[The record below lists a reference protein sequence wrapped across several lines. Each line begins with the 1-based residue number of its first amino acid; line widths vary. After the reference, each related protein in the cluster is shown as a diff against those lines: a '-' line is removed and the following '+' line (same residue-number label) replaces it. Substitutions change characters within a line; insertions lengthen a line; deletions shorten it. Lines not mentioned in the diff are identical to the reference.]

1 MGSFRQARTLQAGN
15 ILLEVLRQNTAWNT
29 ACILPKGRKHKQ
41 DENNQKVQVS
51 LTNTCTEHIQDGR
64 ESEETGDLGE
74 GFLAPNLFHFLLE
87 QPAGHHRPVF
97 PLCPSRPSLFSLSRT
112 MIVLLRAE
120 METLVSKN
128 EKKGN

>member
-97 PLCPSRPSLFSLSRT
+97 PLRPSRPSLFSLSRT